1 MTDRINLPL
10 ATSTWDAAERAA
22 LQGVIDSDQFSMG
35 QRVRTFELEFAEFVG
50 APYSVMVNSGSSANL
65 LAVAA
70 AVINPEIALAAGDE
84 VIVPAVSWSTTY
96 YPLQQYGLHLRF
108 VDIDPHTLNLD
119 LDAVEAAITERTR
132 AIFAVNLLGNPLDY
146 TRLQAI
152 ADRHNL
158 IILEDNCEALGARFD
173 GKQAGTFGLMGTYS
187 TFFSHHISTMEGGVI
202 AAHDER
208 TWHTL
213 QSLRAHGW
221 VRNLPHDNALYSGSG
236 DPFVDLFRFVLP
248 GYNVRPLEMSGALG
262 STQLAKVPSIVDG
275 RRANAKVF
283 TELFGD
289 FASGRIQ
296 RETGESSWF
305 GFAITL
311 TGALEG
317 HRTDVVQ
324 ELRLRGVDCR
334 PVVAGNF
341 TLNPV
346 MSFLDATVPDA
357 LPAADD
363 IDANAFFIG
372 NHHYP
377 IARELGQ
384 IRELLD
390 NLEARFS

>member
-10 ATSTWDAAERAA
+10 ATSTWDGDERAA
-22 LQGVIDSDQFSMG
+22 LQEVIDSDQFSMG
-35 QRVRTFELEFAEFVG
+35 PRVRAFEQAFAEFVG

-70 AVINPEIALAAGDE
+70 AVINPEIALSAGDE

-108 VDIDPHTLNLD
+108 VDIDAHTLNID
-119 LDAVEAAITERTR
+119 LDAVEAAITDRTR
-132 AIFAVNLLGNPLDY
+132 AIFAVNLLGNPIDY
-146 TRLQAI
+146 ARLQAI
-152 ADRHNL
+152 ADAHGL
-158 IILEDNCEALGARFD
+158 LILEDNCEALGARFE
-173 GKQAGTFGLMGTYS
+173 GRQAGTFGLMGTYS
-187 TFFSHHISTMEGGVI
+187 TFFSHHISTMEGGLI
-202 AAHDER
+202 AVHDER

-221 VRNLPHDNALYSGSG
+221 VRNLPHDNSLYSGSG

-262 STQLAKVPSIVDG
+262 STQLAKVPALIEG
-275 RRANAKVF
+275 RRANATVF
-283 TELFGD
+283 TDLFSD

-311 TGALEG
+311 TGALTD
-317 HRTDVVQ
+317 RRADVVK
-324 ELRLRGVDCR
+324 ELRIKGVDCR

-341 TLNPV
+341 TRNPV
-346 MSFLDATVPDA
+346 MSFLDATVPDE
-357 LPAADD
+357 LPAADEVD
-363 IDANAFFIG
+363 TNAFFIG

-377 IARELGQ
+377 IARELTQ
-384 IRELLD
+384 IRELMAD
-390 NLEARFS
+390 LEERFS